1 MEIQRTCFHFFLS
14 VYLYF
19 KHILQLKYIS
29 FCTKAQINVVLRTD
43 PPENGSDVSSVILLA
58 CQIYFFMS
66 MSSLS
71 SLGNQC
77 WWKACWS
84 NQKTGSCPPAVWLWT
99 SLLNKN
105 LCFSLRKIQKVV
117 VDDPLRLALAVD
129 SVVCWKCHGQMEAK
143 SHLLRSWLLCRWHR
157 GLRPG
162 AWNTTLG
169 PMLMI

>member
-1 MEIQRTCFHFFLS
+1 MFKNRRSVVLWRTWQVVRMTMKKEVGQYEEEGTSGFQTKEAGHKMACMASFHCCTHIHVRKTTLGWYILNVQGMIGSFQVEIQRTCFHFFLS

-84 NQKTGSCPPAVWLWT
+84 NQKTGSCPPAV
-99 SLLNKN
+99 
-105 LCFSLRKIQKVV
+105 
-117 VDDPLRLALAVD
+117 
-129 SVVCWKCHGQMEAK
+129 
-143 SHLLRSWLLCRWHR
+143 
-157 GLRPG
+157 
-162 AWNTTLG
+162 
-169 PMLMI
+169 